1 MKLHTYTITLRAHS
15 YQTLS
20 KTTYSRFSVYMKSPT
35 KFEIHS
41 SIKSQ
46 LFCKETFF
54 SIHSEQIESPTK
66 QEVNVVQHRKSLTED
81 APII

>member
-1 MKLHTYTITLRAHS
+1 
-15 YQTLS
+15 
-20 KTTYSRFSVYMKSPT
+20 MKSPT